1 MSTYAPPDTQTSFY
15 LARGGQ
21 DFGPYSLHDVQAM
34 ASRRLLRA
42 SDLVRQGADGRAMA
56 AREVP
61 EVFSSKSWPA
71 ALILSLVLGTFG
83 VDRFYLGHVRLGLAK
98 LVTFGGLGIWWLVDL
113 ILIAFRQVNDADGR
127 PLW

>member
-1 MSTYAPPDTQTSFY
+1 MSTIAPPDTQTFY
-15 LARGGQ
+15 LTRGGQ
-21 DFGPYSLHDVQAM
+21 DFGPYSLRDLQAM
-34 ASRRLLRA
+34 ASQRHLRP
-42 SDLVRQGADGRAMA
+42 SDLVRQGAGGRALA

-61 EVFSSKSWPA
+61 DVFSAKSWPA

-83 VDRFYLGHVRLGLAK
+83 VDRFYLGHVWLGLAK

-113 ILIAFRQVNDADGR
+113 ILIAFRQVDDADGR